1 MKKKR
6 EVGWEERVKSPFTP
20 LRLSPSPPPPPPPL
34 FEPALQAT
42 VVQYSKGGN
51 CYPTNKLKKRPI
63 DSRTRT
69 TMTTRFNFIRLQA
82 PWKPVFNL
90 ISPYRGYFY

>member
-1 MKKKR
+1 M
-6 EVGWEERVKSPFTP
+6 GWEERVESPFSP

-51 CYPTNKLKKRPI
+51 CYPTNKLKKAY
-63 DSRTRT
+63 
-69 TMTTRFNFIRLQA
+69 RFKDEDDYDDEI
-82 PWKPVFNL
+82 
-90 ISPYRGYFY
+90 